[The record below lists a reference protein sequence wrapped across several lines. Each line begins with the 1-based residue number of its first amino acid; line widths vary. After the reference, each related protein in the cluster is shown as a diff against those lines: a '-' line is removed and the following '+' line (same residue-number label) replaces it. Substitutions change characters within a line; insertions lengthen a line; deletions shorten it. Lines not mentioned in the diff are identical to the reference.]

1 MLTLIF
7 ALAVRLVAHV
17 AGAVA
22 ARLSRFLAVSL
33 LGLAAGKMSSLPG
46 GQGKWR
52 NGLMS
57 RQNFGPTGMILGRNR
72 KFSLRFPVGRGKSAP
87 AGVDARRV
95 FAPPP
100 LTRRPPLLPRTQAM
114 RGSTF
119 SVISMKD

>member
-1 MLTLIF
+1 MAQRFDVTPKFRSNREDFGAESKIF
-7 ALAVRLVAHV
+7 PA
-17 AGAVA
+17 
-22 ARLSRFLAVSL
+22 F
-33 LGLAAGKMSSLPG
+33 PG
-46 GQGKWR
+46 
-52 NGLMS
+52 
-57 RQNFGPTGMILGRNR
+57 RQ
-72 KFSLRFPVGRGKSAP
+72 GKSAP

>member
-33 LGLAAGKMSSLPG
+33 LGLAAGKMSSL
-46 GQGKWR
+46 
-52 NGLMS
+52 
-57 RQNFGPTGMILGRNR
+57 
-72 KFSLRFPVGRGKSAP
+72 